1 MDQREALYE
10 YLRQKSAKR
19 QDPMQD
25 AYKLS
30 DAGNL
35 LGAFSEAAS
44 MSGQLQGKRAES
56 DIIPTVNKGLYQ
68 TSKDAANAEIA
79 LEDQQTKR
87 LKLMQY
93 LSEKSKPSKMQ
104 LQKDLMSPTG
114 NPVLMDEYGQQMRE
128 LPGYKIRER
137 AQPMAAMT
145 VVPGYEA
152 KGKVLMTDRSGNFI
166 EKDLPKGFEPKK
178 TTASK
183 LTESERNA
191 SMYYNNAKKA
201 LQIIEDMEAQG
212 FRPKV
217 WEAIKRGLVPEDL
230 EGTVSDPQE
239 AKYMQAVR
247 DFTAAKL
254 RLESGA
260 AIPAS
265 EIAEQAKIYMA
276 RPGETSDLIQQKAA
290 SRREALR
297 GLEFKA
303 GEGASKISQGEQ
315 PPMKKKA
322 VKKQYSPSRDQTKII
337 YSDGSEEVVDGRQ

>member
-114 NPVLMDEYGQQMRE
+114 NPVLMDEYGKEMRE

-137 AQPMAAMT
+137 PSALVGGGQI
-145 VVPGYEA
+145 VPGYEKEGA
-152 KGKVLMTDRSGNFI
+152 ILMKGPQGFYEQK
-166 EKDLPKGFEPKK
+166 LPKGFEPKK
-178 TTASK
+178 NKATT
-183 LTESERNA
+183 LTEGERKSALQADVAAKELMRLQDIEKQYTPSAKDLITGAVPKQLFGNFIRSPLQQRYSDA
-191 SMYYNNAKKA
+191 NIALADVMLRTKSGANFTRDEMIAQIESYSIQPGDSPEAIEDKKA
-201 LQIIEDMEAQG
+201 RRAEFVNAMIKSGGRGTEGMEQIDVG
-212 FRPKV
+212 ST
-217 WEAIKRGLVPEDL
+217 GDLSPE
-230 EGTVSDPQE
+230 
-239 AKYMQAVR
+239 
-247 DFTAAKL
+247 
-254 RLESGA
+254 
-260 AIPAS
+260 
-265 EIAEQAKIYMA
+265 EQAELDA
-276 RPGETSDLIQQKAA
+276 L
-290 SRREALR
+290 EA
-297 GLEFKA
+297 EF
-303 GEGASKISQGEQ
+303 GGGQ
-315 PPMKKKA
+315 
-322 VKKQYSPSRDQTKII
+322 
-337 YSDGSEEVVDGRQ
+337 